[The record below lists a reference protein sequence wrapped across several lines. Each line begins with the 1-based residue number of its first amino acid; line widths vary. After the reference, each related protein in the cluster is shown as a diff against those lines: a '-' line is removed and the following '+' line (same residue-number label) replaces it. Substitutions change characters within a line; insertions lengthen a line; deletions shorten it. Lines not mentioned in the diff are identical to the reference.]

1 MARITEEQLK
11 KDARLLFRSIG
22 NITSS
27 GFTSLGEEGNTREVL
42 REIFKRYDNKRDLAR
57 LEKAYESNYFS
68 EGTLKDFIS
77 GDRKRFKFVK
87 VLQGENTGQQRL
99 SDRLNKMVKEGEGLS
114 LLELDLKDEG
124 MEYMSDDDMKTGLF
138 ESALREYS
146 KFKEQAPEKDK
157 RSMEFDAY
165 IQSLPEDDAYR
176 IAMTSTDGRITI
188 KEEIE
193 KYKNPKDLMKAYQND
208 ELSQEATRY
217 MDMLTKKA
225 GVDGNEVDLKSDFE
239 DKDNDGIPDMIDAD
253 GGGERL
259 NINIGGEGGEV
270 VEEEKKEEKK
280 IETGDEQI
288 DFNFE
293 QGQGSKKMPRMTGD
307 KVFNLLG
314 GVSTLAAALFAK
326 KALGETMKDIDL
338 PAMPELSEAFK
349 RHFYES
355 EQLAK
360 TGLTVAEERLARK
373 SIDAAYD
380 QGVDN
385 LVRGTG
391 GDRARFL
398 AGSGLLD
405 ARRASALL
413 QVAAMDDDAK
423 RKNRE
428 NFTRLLDFKENYEK
442 NISLQERNEKIQ
454 QQLAKKESYAKLGNA
469 ALQQVVSGLE
479 SIAANKQWNDYMKF
493 QYHNMGYDMDETY
506 TPSIFQR
513 AKNITK
519 GIGQGFQKAFAKK
532 EGGTAVGNFFRG
544 LKPASTKNNPD
555 DVVDYGGYQQQDF
568 I

>member
-1 MARITEEQLK
+1 
-11 KDARLLFRSIG
+11 
-22 NITSS
+22 
-27 GFTSLGEEGNTREVL
+27 
-42 REIFKRYDNKRDLAR
+42 
-57 LEKAYESNYFS
+57 
-68 EGTLKDFIS
+68 
-77 GDRKRFKFVK
+77 
-87 VLQGENTGQQRL
+87 
-99 SDRLNKMVKEGEGLS
+99 
-114 LLELDLKDEG
+114 
-124 MEYMSDDDMKTGLF
+124 
-138 ESALREYS
+138 
-146 KFKEQAPEKDK
+146 
-157 RSMEFDAY
+157 
-165 IQSLPEDDAYR
+165 
-176 IAMTSTDGRITI
+176 
-188 KEEIE
+188 
-193 KYKNPKDLMKAYQND
+193 
-208 ELSQEATRY
+208 
-217 MDMLTKKA
+217 
-225 GVDGNEVDLKSDFE
+225 
-239 DKDNDGIPDMIDAD
+239 
-253 GGGERL
+253 
-259 NINIGGEGGEV
+259 
-270 VEEEKKEEKK
+270 
-280 IETGDEQI
+280 
-288 DFNFE
+288 
-293 QGQGSKKMPRMTGD
+293 MTGD

-454 QQLAKKESYAKLGNA
+454 GQLAKKESYAKLGNS

-506 TPSIFQR
+506 TPSIFER

-519 GIGQGFQKAFAKK
+519 GIGQGFQKTFASK

-544 LKPASTKNNPD
+544 FKPASTKNNPD